1 MIKHLVLA
9 FSLAT
14 LVFMLVHHT
23 LFIAFFIQTFS
34 VNAVIAHNLG
44 DPNADKFLQLF
55 RFDLVCIHPL
65 CIIQISSSHDHPIS
79 TFNFKPC

>member
-9 FSLAT
+9 FCSAT
-14 LVFMLVHHT
+14 LVFMLVHHI
-23 LFIAFFIQTFS
+23 FYISFSIWTFS

-44 DPNADKFLQLF
+44 DTNADKFLQLF

-65 CIIQISSSHDHPIS
+65 CIIQISSSHDHPLS
-79 TFNFKPC
+79 TCKQKP